1 LHAFYTVGVWIR
13 NYTFNQPRVNEIT
26 MNYKPCK
33 TFEVHGQNE
42 NPSLEYKSSN
52 IDIANEWL
60 ASVFVKRIHKM
71 T

>member
-1 LHAFYTVGVWIR
+1 
-13 NYTFNQPRVNEIT
+13 